1 MNSQLVERIV
11 LKTRNA
17 DELAVMVLYDSGAS
31 KTFCTMS
38 LAKAVA
44 EDLRQIE
51 HPFFACSIA
60 GKIKIEYA
68 AKLRIKINNKT
79 NMILWCFVL
88 PEINQ
93 TVPRA
98 ELKVPKQVYN
108 VFRLDKDYFNR
119 RRGHLSII
127 FGSDCQAEFFPTE
140 KKTFGHVAIYRS
152 RLTRNYIAVGAQN
165 IALLQSKESPNLEV
179 LNFIAFTGITE
190 DNQTSVVDEAIV
202 KSQQNVQEN
211 TMVNKIWEKAR
222 PVSLDNELLTLKT
235 KQRILNIDTE
245 INKQFRSTD
254 DHPDTINTISQ
265 SNNQLLKFDINRV
278 SKELVEIHN
287 MPQRVVQELSL
298 IHI

>member
-17 DELAVMVLYDSGAS
+17 DEIAVMVLYDSGAS

-38 LAKAVA
+38 LARAVA

-98 ELKVPKQVYN
+98 ELKVPKEVYSSFN
-108 VFRLDKDYFNR
+108 IDKNYFN
-119 RRGHLSII
+119 
-127 FGSDCQAEFFPTE
+127 
-140 KKTFGHVAIYRS
+140 
-152 RLTRNYIAVGAQN
+152 
-165 IALLQSKESPNLEV
+165 
-179 LNFIAFTGITE
+179 
-190 DNQTSVVDEAIV
+190 
-202 KSQQNVQEN
+202 
-211 TMVNKIWEKAR
+211 
-222 PVSLDNELLTLKT
+222 
-235 KQRILNIDTE
+235 
-245 INKQFRSTD
+245 
-254 DHPDTINTISQ
+254 
-265 SNNQLLKFDINRV
+265 
-278 SKELVEIHN
+278 
-287 MPQRVVQELSL
+287 
-298 IHI
+298 